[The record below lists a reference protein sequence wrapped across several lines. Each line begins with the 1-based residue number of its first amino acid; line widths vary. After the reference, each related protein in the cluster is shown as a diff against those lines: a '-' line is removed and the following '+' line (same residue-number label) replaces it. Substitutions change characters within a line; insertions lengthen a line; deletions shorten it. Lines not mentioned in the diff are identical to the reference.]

1 MSTIIADGP
10 LPHPTGTDGGTRK
23 VGVELEFGG
32 VSAEQAAATVARV
45 YDARAERVSA
55 QQFDVRVEELGKFG
69 VELDARWTHPEF
81 VRGKIEDLPESWRD
95 GLDVTIADLVAS
107 LAGTVMPV
115 EIVAPP
121 IAHDRLGR
129 LQPLIRALAEAGAEG
144 TKHSNVQGFGMHLNV
159 EVASTAPDYL
169 LSVLRAYVLL
179 AAALRREARLD
190 PIRQLQSY
198 IDPFSVAYARHILRP
213 AYAPDTETL
222 IRDHIGFHPTRNME
236 LDMLPVFSDIAP
248 GLVAE
253 LLPEEKN
260 SPRPAFHWRLP
271 DCRIDEPGWD
281 FLDDWRRW
289 ISVER
294 LAADKALL
302 DEEAERFLLGGPQSE
317 IEARLGRL
325 RDALG

>member
-10 LPHPTGTDGGTRK
+10 LPHEKGTSGETRK

-32 VSAEQAAATVARV
+32 MDASNAAATVARIF
-45 YDARAERVSA
+45 DAKVERLSG
-55 QQFDVRVEELGKFG
+55 QQFAVEVGGLGKFQI
-69 VELDARWTHPEF
+69 ELDARWTHPNF
-81 VRGKIEDLPESWRD
+81 VRGKIEDLPENWRS

-121 IAHDRLGR
+121 IAYDQLGR

-159 EVASTAPDYL
+159 EVASLSPDYL
-169 LSVLRAYVLL
+169 LRVLRAYVLL
-179 AAALRREARLD
+179 SGALRREARLD

-198 IDPFSVAYARHILRP
+198 IDPFSVAYARHILQP
-213 AYAPDTETL
+213 NYAPDMEEL
-222 IRDHIGFHPTRNME
+222 IRDHIRFHPTRNME
-236 LDMLPVFSDIAP
+236 LDMLPIFAEVAP
-248 GLVAE
+248 GLLEE
-253 LLPEEKN
+253 LLPDEKN

-271 DCRIDEPGWD
+271 DCRIDEEGWD

-294 LAADKALL
+294 LAARPGLL
-302 DEEAERFLLGGPQSE
+302 EDEAERFLLGGPQSE
-317 IEARLGRL
+317 IEARLKRL

>member
-1 MSTIIADGP
+1 MSTIIADAP
-10 LPHPTGTDGGTRK
+10 LPIETGTGGETRR
-23 VGVELEFGG
+23 VGIELEFGG
-32 VSAEQAAATVARV
+32 VGAEHAAATVARV
-45 YDARAERVSA
+45 YGARIERVSA
-55 QQFDVRVEELGKFG
+55 QQFTVRVDELGKFT
-69 VELDARWTHPEF
+69 VELDARWTHPGF

-107 LAGTVMPV
+107 LAGSVMPV
-115 EIVAPP
+115 EVVAPP
-121 IAHDRLGR
+121 IPHDRLGR

-144 TKHSNVQGFGMHLNV
+144 TKHSALQGFGMHLNV

-169 LSVLRAYVLL
+169 LGILRAYVLL
-179 AAALRREARLD
+179 AAALRRDARLD

-222 IRDHIGFHPTRNME
+222 IRDHIRFHPTRNME
-236 LDMLPVFSDIAP
+236 LDMLPVFAEIAP
-248 GLVAE
+248 GLLAE
-253 LLPEEKN
+253 LLPDEKN
-260 SPRPAFHWRLP
+260 SARAAFHWRLP

-281 FLDDWRRW
+281 FLEDWRRW

-294 LAADKALL
+294 LAANAALL
-302 DEEAERFLLGGPQSE
+302 EEEAERFLLGGPQSE
-317 IEARLGRL
+317 VEVRLTRL